1 MPNFASGM
9 QKGTGNTIYHV
20 LAIVIVAIWGLT
32 FISTKVLLMAGLSP
46 EEIFLVRFSI
56 AYFGMWLFCL
66 WGSGSDAS
74 GAGGSLATR
83 GDVPADGSC
92 AGISR
97 ATHIEASGDASRTEP
112 SMHARV
118 EAPADVSCTGVS
130 LTGSQSVQSPA
141 RLFCNSLKDEL
152 LLVLAGVMGG
162 SLYFWSENTALQYTM
177 ASNVSFIVCTTPLVT
192 AILNAAVRRERIGRL
207 TLLGGCLSLVGIA
220 MIAFSGGEGFHLSF
234 LGDAL
239 AMLASL
245 TWAIYTVVT
254 NGLLKKYPS
263 ALISRKV
270 FFYGML
276 TIVPVLLVKGWTF
289 PAGRFLEPKVLLN
302 ALFLGVVAS
311 LACYALWN
319 SVIKRLGTVGS
330 SNYIYLNPLFT
341 LIAATLLLG
350 ERLTPVAIAG
360 CLITLIGVWTAS
372 RSS

>member
-9 QKGTGNTIYHV
+9 QKGTGNTIYNV

-66 WGSGSDAS
+66 WGRGSDAS
-74 GAGGSLATR
+74 R
-83 GDVPADGSC
+83 
-92 AGISR
+92 
-97 ATHIEASGDASRTEP
+97 
-112 SMHARV
+112 
-118 EAPADVSCTGVS
+118 
-130 LTGSQSVQSPA
+130 TGSQSVQSPA

-207 TLLGGCLSLVGIA
+207 TFLGGCLSLVGIG

-302 ALFLGVVAS
+302 TLFLGVVAS

-330 SNYIYLNPLFT
+330 SNYLYLNPLFP

-350 ERLTPVAIAG
+350 ERLTPIAIAG

>member
-66 WGSGSDAS
+66 WGRGSDAS
-74 GAGGSLATR
+74 R
-83 GDVPADGSC
+83 
-92 AGISR
+92 
-97 ATHIEASGDASRTEP
+97 
-112 SMHARV
+112 
-118 EAPADVSCTGVS
+118 
-130 LTGSQSVQSPA
+130 TGSPSVQSPA

-207 TLLGGCLSLVGIA
+207 TLLGGCLSLVGIG

-302 ALFLGVVAS
+302 TLFLGVVAS

-360 CLITLIGVWTAS
+360 CLITLRGAWTAS

>member
-66 WGSGSDAS
+66 WGRGSDAS

-83 GDVPADGSC
+83 GDVPDDGSC
-92 AGISR
+92 
-97 ATHIEASGDASRTEP
+97 
-112 SMHARV
+112 
-118 EAPADVSCTGVS
+118 TGAS
-130 LTGSQSVQSPA
+130 LTDSQSGQSPA
-141 RLFCNSLKDEL
+141 RLFCDSLKDEL

-207 TLLGGCLSLVGIA
+207 TLLGGCLSLVGIG

-270 FFYGML
+270 FFYGIL

>member
-1 MPNFASGM
+1 MPIFASGM

-66 WGSGSDAS
+66 WGRGSD
-74 GAGGSLATR
+74 
-83 GDVPADGSC
+83 V
-92 AGISR
+92 SR
-97 ATHIEASGDASRTEP
+97 
-112 SMHARV
+112 
-118 EAPADVSCTGVS
+118 
-130 LTGSQSVQSPA
+130 TGSQSVQSPA

-302 ALFLGVVAS
+302 TLFLGVVAS

-341 LIAATLLLG
+341 LIAAALLLG

>member
-1 MPNFASGM
+1 M

-66 WGSGSDAS
+66 WGRGSDAS

-92 AGISR
+92 TGVSR
-97 ATHIEASGDASRTEP
+97 ATHIETSGDGSCTDASR
-112 SMHARV
+112 
-118 EAPADVSCTGVS
+118 
-130 LTGSQSVQSPA
+130 TGSQSVQSPA

-234 LGDAL
+234 VGDAL

-341 LIAATLLLG
+341 LIAAALLLG

>member
-66 WGSGSDAS
+66 WGRGSDAS

-92 AGISR
+92 
-97 ATHIEASGDASRTEP
+97 
-112 SMHARV
+112 
-118 EAPADVSCTGVS
+118 TGAS
-130 LTGSQSVQSPA
+130 LTDSQSGQSPA
-141 RLFCNSLKDEL
+141 RLFCDSLKDEL

-302 ALFLGVVAS
+302 TLFLGVVAS

>member
-66 WGSGSDAS
+66 WGRGGGSDAS

-83 GDVPADGSC
+83 GDVPAD
-92 AGISR
+92 A
-97 ATHIEASGDASRTEP
+97 
-112 SMHARV
+112 
-118 EAPADVSCTGVS
+118 SCTGVS
-130 LTGSQSVQSPA
+130 RTDSKSVQSPA

-302 ALFLGVVAS
+302 TLFLGVVAS

-341 LIAATLLLG
+341 LIAAALLLG

>member
-66 WGSGSDAS
+66 WGRGSD
-74 GAGGSLATR
+74 
-83 GDVPADGSC
+83 V
-92 AGISR
+92 
-97 ATHIEASGDASRTEP
+97 SRT
-112 SMHARV
+112 
-118 EAPADVSCTGVS
+118 D
-130 LTGSQSVQSPA
+130 SQSSQSPA

-207 TLLGGCLSLVGIA
+207 TLLGGCLSLVGIG

-302 ALFLGVVAS
+302 TLFLGVVAS

-341 LIAATLLLG
+341 LIAAALLLG

>member
-1 MPNFASGM
+1 MPIFATGM

-66 WGSGSDAS
+66 WGRGSDAS
-74 GAGGSLATR
+74 L
-83 GDVPADGSC
+83 
-92 AGISR
+92 
-97 ATHIEASGDASRTEP
+97 TEP

-118 EAPADVSCTGVS
+118 EAPADVSR
-130 LTGSQSVQSPA
+130 TGSPSVQSPA

-192 AILNAAVRRERIGRL
+192 AILNAAVRREKIGRL
-207 TLLGGCLSLVGIA
+207 TLLGGCMSLVGIA

-234 LGDAL
+234 VGDAL

-302 ALFLGVVAS
+302 TLFLGVVAS

>member
-1 MPNFASGM
+1 MPIFASGM

-66 WGSGSDAS
+66 WGRGSG
-74 GAGGSLATR
+74 
-83 GDVPADGSC
+83 V
-92 AGISR
+92 
-97 ATHIEASGDASRTEP
+97 SRTD
-112 SMHARV
+112 SK
-118 EAPADVSCTGVS
+118 
-130 LTGSQSVQSPA
+130 SVQSPA

-207 TLLGGCLSLVGIA
+207 TLLGGCLSLVGIG

-302 ALFLGVVAS
+302 TLFLGVVAS

-341 LIAATLLLG
+341 LIAAALLLG

>member
-66 WGSGSDAS
+66 WGRGSDAS
-74 GAGGSLATR
+74 R
-83 GDVPADGSC
+83 
-92 AGISR
+92 
-97 ATHIEASGDASRTEP
+97 
-112 SMHARV
+112 
-118 EAPADVSCTGVS
+118 
-130 LTGSQSVQSPA
+130 TGSQSVQSPA

-302 ALFLGVVAS
+302 TLFLGVVAS

-341 LIAATLLLG
+341 LIAAALLLG

>member
-1 MPNFASGM
+1 M

-66 WGSGSDAS
+66 WGRGS
-74 GAGGSLATR
+74 
-83 GDVPADGSC
+83 
-92 AGISR
+92 
-97 ATHIEASGDASRTEP
+97 DASRTEP

-118 EAPADVSCTGVS
+118 EAPAGVS
-130 LTGSQSVQSPA
+130 RTGSPSVQSPA
-141 RLFCNSLKDEL
+141 RLFCDSLKDEL

>member
-66 WGSGSDAS
+66 WGRGSDAS

-92 AGISR
+92 
-97 ATHIEASGDASRTEP
+97 
-112 SMHARV
+112 
-118 EAPADVSCTGVS
+118 TGAS
-130 LTGSQSVQSPA
+130 LTDSQSGQSPA
-141 RLFCNSLKDEL
+141 RLFCDSLKDEL

-207 TLLGGCLSLVGIA
+207 TLLGGCLSLVGIG

-234 LGDAL
+234 VGDAL

>member
-66 WGSGSDAS
+66 WGRGSDAS
-74 GAGGSLATR
+74 R
-83 GDVPADGSC
+83 
-92 AGISR
+92 
-97 ATHIEASGDASRTEP
+97 
-112 SMHARV
+112 
-118 EAPADVSCTGVS
+118 
-130 LTGSQSVQSPA
+130 TGSQSGQSPA

-207 TLLGGCLSLVGIA
+207 TLLGGCLSLVGIG

-302 ALFLGVVAS
+302 TLFLGVVAS

-341 LIAATLLLG
+341 LIAAALLLG

-372 RSS
+372 RRS

>member
-1 MPNFASGM
+1 MPIFASGM

-66 WGSGSDAS
+66 WGRGSDA
-74 GAGGSLATR
+74 
-83 GDVPADGSC
+83 
-92 AGISR
+92 
-97 ATHIEASGDASRTEP
+97 
-112 SMHARV
+112 
-118 EAPADVSCTGVS
+118 S

-207 TLLGGCLSLVGIA
+207 TLLGGCLSLVGIG

-302 ALFLGVVAS
+302 TLFLGVVAS

-341 LIAATLLLG
+341 LIAAALLLG

>member
-1 MPNFASGM
+1 MPIFASGM

-66 WGSGSDAS
+66 WGRGSDAS

-92 AGISR
+92 
-97 ATHIEASGDASRTEP
+97 
-112 SMHARV
+112 
-118 EAPADVSCTGVS
+118 TGVS
-130 LTGSQSVQSPA
+130 RTDSQSVQSPA

-207 TLLGGCLSLVGIA
+207 TLLGGCLSLVGIG

-302 ALFLGVVAS
+302 TLFLGVVAS

-319 SVIKRLGTVGS
+319 SVIKRFGTVGS

>member
-1 MPNFASGM
+1 MPIFASGM

-66 WGSGSDAS
+66 WGRGSDAS
-74 GAGGSLATR
+74 R
-83 GDVPADGSC
+83 
-92 AGISR
+92 
-97 ATHIEASGDASRTEP
+97 
-112 SMHARV
+112 
-118 EAPADVSCTGVS
+118 
-130 LTGSQSVQSPA
+130 TGSQSVQSPA
-141 RLFCNSLKDEL
+141 RLFCDSLKDEL

-302 ALFLGVVAS
+302 TLFLGVVAS

>member
-66 WGSGSDAS
+66 WGRGSD
-74 GAGGSLATR
+74 
-83 GDVPADGSC
+83 V
-92 AGISR
+92 
-97 ATHIEASGDASRTEP
+97 SRT
-112 SMHARV
+112 
-118 EAPADVSCTGVS
+118 D
-130 LTGSQSVQSPA
+130 SQSVQSPA

-207 TLLGGCLSLVGIA
+207 TLLGGCLSLVGIG

-302 ALFLGVVAS
+302 TLFLGVVAS

>member
-66 WGSGSDAS
+66 WGRGSD
-74 GAGGSLATR
+74 
-83 GDVPADGSC
+83 V
-92 AGISR
+92 
-97 ATHIEASGDASRTEP
+97 SRT
-112 SMHARV
+112 
-118 EAPADVSCTGVS
+118 D
-130 LTGSQSVQSPA
+130 SQSVQSPA
-141 RLFCNSLKDEL
+141 RLFCDSLKDEL

-207 TLLGGCLSLVGIA
+207 TLLGGCLSLVGIG

-302 ALFLGVVAS
+302 TLFLGVVAS

>member
-1 MPNFASGM
+1 MPIFASGM

-66 WGSGSDAS
+66 WGRGSDAS
-74 GAGGSLATR
+74 GAG
-83 GDVPADGSC
+83 
-92 AGISR
+92 
-97 ATHIEASGDASRTEP
+97 
-112 SMHARV
+112 
-118 EAPADVSCTGVS
+118 
-130 LTGSQSVQSPA
+130 SQSGQSPA
-141 RLFCNSLKDEL
+141 RLFCDSLKDEL

-302 ALFLGVVAS
+302 TLFLGVVAS

>member
-1 MPNFASGM
+1 MPIFASGM

-32 FISTKVLLMAGLSP
+32 FISTKVLLMAGLAP

-66 WGSGSDAS
+66 WGMGSDAS

-92 AGISR
+92 TG
-97 ATHIEASGDASRTEP
+97 ASR
-112 SMHARV
+112 
-118 EAPADVSCTGVS
+118 
-130 LTGSQSVQSPA
+130 TGSQSVQSPA

-207 TLLGGCLSLVGIA
+207 TLLGGCLSLVGIG

>member
-66 WGSGSDAS
+66 WGRGSD
-74 GAGGSLATR
+74 
-83 GDVPADGSC
+83 V
-92 AGISR
+92 
-97 ATHIEASGDASRTEP
+97 SRT
-112 SMHARV
+112 
-118 EAPADVSCTGVS
+118 D
-130 LTGSQSVQSPA
+130 SQSVQSPA

-192 AILNAAVRRERIGRL
+192 AILNAAVRREKIGRL

-302 ALFLGVVAS
+302 TLFLGVVAS

>member
-66 WGSGSDAS
+66 WGRGSDAS
-74 GAGGSLATR
+74 R
-83 GDVPADGSC
+83 
-92 AGISR
+92 
-97 ATHIEASGDASRTEP
+97 
-112 SMHARV
+112 
-118 EAPADVSCTGVS
+118 
-130 LTGSQSVQSPA
+130 TGSQSVQSPA

-207 TLLGGCLSLVGIA
+207 TLLGGCLSLVGIG

>member
-66 WGSGSDAS
+66 WGRGSDAS
-74 GAGGSLATR
+74 
-83 GDVPADGSC
+83 
-92 AGISR
+92 
-97 ATHIEASGDASRTEP
+97 RT
-112 SMHARV
+112 
-118 EAPADVSCTGVS
+118 D
-130 LTGSQSVQSPA
+130 SQSSQSPA

-207 TLLGGCLSLVGIA
+207 TLLGGCLSLVGIG

-302 ALFLGVVAS
+302 TLFLGVVAS

-341 LIAATLLLG
+341 LIAAALLLG

-360 CLITLIGVWTAS
+360 CLITLIGVWTGS

>member
-1 MPNFASGM
+1 MPIFATGM

-66 WGSGSDAS
+66 CGRGSD
-74 GAGGSLATR
+74 
-83 GDVPADGSC
+83 V
-92 AGISR
+92 
-97 ATHIEASGDASRTEP
+97 SRT
-112 SMHARV
+112 
-118 EAPADVSCTGVS
+118 
-130 LTGSQSVQSPA
+130 GSHSGQSPA
-141 RLFCNSLKDEL
+141 RLFCDSLKDEL

-207 TLLGGCLSLVGIA
+207 TLLGGCLSLVGIG

-302 ALFLGVVAS
+302 TLFLGVVAS

-341 LIAATLLLG
+341 LIAAALLLG

>member
-1 MPNFASGM
+1 MPIFASGM

-20 LAIVIVAIWGLT
+20 LAIAIVAIWGLT

-66 WGSGSDAS
+66 WGRGSDAS
-74 GAGGSLATR
+74 
-83 GDVPADGSC
+83 
-92 AGISR
+92 
-97 ATHIEASGDASRTEP
+97 RT
-112 SMHARV
+112 
-118 EAPADVSCTGVS
+118 D
-130 LTGSQSVQSPA
+130 SQSVQSPA

-302 ALFLGVVAS
+302 TLFLGVVAS

>member
-66 WGSGSDAS
+66 WGRGSDAS

-92 AGISR
+92 
-97 ATHIEASGDASRTEP
+97 TDASRT
-112 SMHARV
+112 
-118 EAPADVSCTGVS
+118 D
-130 LTGSQSVQSPA
+130 SQSVQSPA

-207 TLLGGCLSLVGIA
+207 TLLGGCLSLVGIG

-234 LGDAL
+234 VGDAL
-239 AMLASL
+239 AMLASM
-245 TWAIYTVVT
+245 TWASYTVVT

>member
-1 MPNFASGM
+1 MPIFATGM

-66 WGSGSDAS
+66 WGRGSDAS
-74 GAGGSLATR
+74 
-83 GDVPADGSC
+83 
-92 AGISR
+92 
-97 ATHIEASGDASRTEP
+97 RT
-112 SMHARV
+112 
-118 EAPADVSCTGVS
+118 D
-130 LTGSQSVQSPA
+130 SQSVQSPA
-141 RLFCNSLKDEL
+141 RLFCDSLKDEL

-207 TLLGGCLSLVGIA
+207 TLLGGCLSLVGIG

>member
-66 WGSGSDAS
+66 WGRGSDAS

-83 GDVPADGSC
+83 GDVQADGSC
-92 AGISR
+92 TG
-97 ATHIEASGDASRTEP
+97 ASRT
-112 SMHARV
+112 
-118 EAPADVSCTGVS
+118 DC
-130 LTGSQSVQSPA
+130 QSVQSPA

-207 TLLGGCLSLVGIA
+207 TLLGGCLSLVGIG

-302 ALFLGVVAS
+302 TLFLGVVAS

>member
-1 MPNFASGM
+1 MPIFASGM

-66 WGSGSDAS
+66 WGRGSDAS

-92 AGISR
+92 
-97 ATHIEASGDASRTEP
+97 
-112 SMHARV
+112 
-118 EAPADVSCTGVS
+118 TGVS
-130 LTGSQSVQSPA
+130 RTGSHSVQSPA
-141 RLFCNSLKDEL
+141 RLFCDSLKDEL

-192 AILNAAVRRERIGRL
+192 AILNAAVRREKIGRL
-207 TLLGGCLSLVGIA
+207 TLLGGCLSLVGIG

>member
-66 WGSGSDAS
+66 WGRGSDAS
-74 GAGGSLATR
+74 R
-83 GDVPADGSC
+83 
-92 AGISR
+92 
-97 ATHIEASGDASRTEP
+97 
-112 SMHARV
+112 
-118 EAPADVSCTGVS
+118 
-130 LTGSQSVQSPA
+130 TGSQSVQSPA

>member
-66 WGSGSDAS
+66 WGRGSDAS
-74 GAGGSLATR
+74 R
-83 GDVPADGSC
+83 
-92 AGISR
+92 
-97 ATHIEASGDASRTEP
+97 
-112 SMHARV
+112 
-118 EAPADVSCTGVS
+118 
-130 LTGSQSVQSPA
+130 TGSQSGQSPA

-302 ALFLGVVAS
+302 TLFLGVVAS

-341 LIAATLLLG
+341 LIAAALLLG

>member
-66 WGSGSDAS
+66 WGRGSDVS

-92 AGISR
+92 
-97 ATHIEASGDASRTEP
+97 
-112 SMHARV
+112 
-118 EAPADVSCTGVS
+118 TGVS
-130 LTGSQSVQSPA
+130 RTDSKSVQSPA

-192 AILNAAVRRERIGRL
+192 AILNAAVRREKIGRL
-207 TLLGGCLSLVGIA
+207 TLLGGCLSLVGIG

-302 ALFLGVVAS
+302 TLFLGVVAS

-341 LIAATLLLG
+341 LIAAALLLG

>member
-66 WGSGSDAS
+66 WGRGSDAS

-83 GDVPADGSC
+83 GDVPDDGSC
-92 AGISR
+92 
-97 ATHIEASGDASRTEP
+97 
-112 SMHARV
+112 
-118 EAPADVSCTGVS
+118 TGAS
-130 LTGSQSVQSPA
+130 LTDSQSGQSPA
-141 RLFCNSLKDEL
+141 RLFCDSLKDEL

-207 TLLGGCLSLVGIA
+207 TLLGGCLSLVGIG

-234 LGDAL
+234 VGDAL

-245 TWAIYTVVT
+245 TWSIYTVVT

-341 LIAATLLLG
+341 LIAAALLLG

>member
-1 MPNFASGM
+1 MPIFATGM

-66 WGSGSDAS
+66 WGRGSDAS
-74 GAGGSLATR
+74 
-83 GDVPADGSC
+83 C
-92 AGISR
+92 
-97 ATHIEASGDASRTEP
+97 TEP

-118 EAPADVSCTGVS
+118 EAPAGVS
-130 LTGSQSVQSPA
+130 RTGSPSGQSPA
-141 RLFCNSLKDEL
+141 RLFCDSLKDEL

-192 AILNAAVRRERIGRL
+192 AILNAAVRREKIGRL

-234 LGDAL
+234 VGDAL

-302 ALFLGVVAS
+302 TLFLGVVAS

-341 LIAATLLLG
+341 LIAATLFLG

>member
-1 MPNFASGM
+1 MPIFATGM

-66 WGSGSDAS
+66 WGRGSDAS
-74 GAGGSLATR
+74 R
-83 GDVPADGSC
+83 
-92 AGISR
+92 
-97 ATHIEASGDASRTEP
+97 
-112 SMHARV
+112 
-118 EAPADVSCTGVS
+118 
-130 LTGSQSVQSPA
+130 TGSHSGQSPA
-141 RLFCNSLKDEL
+141 RLFCDSLKDEL

-207 TLLGGCLSLVGIA
+207 TLLGGCLSLVGIG

-302 ALFLGVVAS
+302 TLFLGVVAS

-341 LIAATLLLG
+341 LIAAALLLG